1 MKKSKKSPAEI
12 HSILTTLREEYVTTP
27 RDEQFRSYFDRLLK
41 RGPDGSF
48 LPKPV
53 EFTASHDTHGLA
65 ISSKPGGGKSTL
77 VKHNLK
83 EHPAFRDPAPGTK
96 PWIQVEVPSPA
107 TLKSLGF
114 AILRESGYEQTPES
128 SPRWNAW
135 AAVRH
140 RLRLLQTSV
149 LWIDEVHH
157 LMKTPKESSLV
168 LDTIKSLM
176 QNEGSVIVI
185 LTGIDTMW
193 QVIAADE
200 QVSRRFLKLRLPEMN
215 ATKDG
220 DALLYQ
226 LEEFCQTAE
235 LQPPENGD
243 LMARLIHG
251 SRGCFGLCIENMINA
266 IETALLTG
274 ARRLDLEHF
283 ADTWAIQEGCV
294 PGKNVF
300 LSPRWSQ
307 MDFGAPDRI

>member
-1 MKKSKKSPAEI
+1 MKKAQKSPAEI
-12 HSILTTLREEYVTTP
+12 HSILTMLREEYVTTP

-41 RGPDGSF
+41 RDPDGSF

-53 EFTASHDTHGLA
+53 EFTASHYTHGLA

-83 EHPAFRDPAPGTK
+83 AHPAFRDPGPGTM

-114 AILRESGYEQTPES
+114 AILKASGYAKTPES
-128 SPRWNAW
+128 NPRWNAW
-135 AAVRH
+135 DAVRH
-140 RLRLLQTSV
+140 RLRLLNTCV

-157 LMKTPKESSLV
+157 LMRTPKETALV

-176 QNEGSVIVI
+176 QGEGSVIVI
-185 LTGIDTMW
+185 LTGIDTLW
-193 QVIAADE
+193 QVIATDE
-200 QVSRRFLKLRLPEMN
+200 QVSRRFLKIRLPEMN

-226 LEEFCQTAE
+226 LEEFCQTAGLE
-235 LQPPENGD
+235 PPEDED
-243 LMARLIHG
+243 LVARLIHG
-251 SRGCFGLCIENMINA
+251 SRGCFGLCIENMVKT

-274 ARRLDLEHF
+274 ARQLKIEHF
-283 ADTWAIQEGCV
+283 AETCAMQEGCV

-307 MDFGAPDRI
+307 IDLGAPDRI